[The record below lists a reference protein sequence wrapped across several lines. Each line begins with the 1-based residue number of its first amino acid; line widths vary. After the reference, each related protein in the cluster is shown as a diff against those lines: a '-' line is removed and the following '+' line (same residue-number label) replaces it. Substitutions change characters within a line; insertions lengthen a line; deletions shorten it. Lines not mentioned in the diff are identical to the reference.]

1 MKIKSKKFVIIL
13 TALSIFLTTGF
24 AQPFGQGMNRMG
36 SGQGQGGSFQGM
48 SPLIEPLFMGHGF
61 AIAGEEYHI
70 LHVNVMKT
78 KVIPVDYFH
87 SLLKENKTPE
97 EIAQEITSMQR
108 DNEIKGH
115 LRFAGKSY
123 VLNVTSY
130 DNQSL
135 SGEIVILPRSDSKDF
150 PPEIA
155 GHISI
160 STLNYET
167 ELLSSGTITMEGRDY
182 NVLMTSPLN
191 IRMGMGRWV

>member
-1 MKIKSKKFVIIL
+1 MKINSKKFVIIL
-13 TALSIFLTTGF
+13 TVLSIFLTTGF

-36 SGQGQGGSFQGM
+36 QGQGAGFQGM

-78 KVIPVDYFH
+78 KVLPADYFR

-97 EIAQEITSMQR
+97 EIAKEITSMQR

-135 SGEIVILPRSDSKDF
+135 SGEIMMFPQSNTKDF
-150 PPEIA
+150 TPEIA

-191 IRMGMGRWV
+191 LRMGMGRWV